1 MNLLGIETEQ
11 GEKDPLPSEQQKIMH
26 GYGPVFHRVYSIVV
40 PVSFETARRAMGDV
54 MRDPNMFAPTV
65 LAEFEKRKGDPS
77 ELAVGDEFQIYI
89 TGPWNGPVR
98 VKDVT
103 ETSFRLVTLEGHME
117 AGEIE
122 FRISDGGDEGT
133 LFEIESLARS
143 ADRLV
148 DFVYDKLPVAKLA
161 QTQMWTAF
169 CKAFHA
175 HALEAD
181 GEESEESA
189 EVEILTERK
198 DEQTGEWQAL

>member
-1 MNLLGIETEQ
+1 MNVLGVETEQ
-11 GEKDPLPSEQQKIMH
+11 GKKDPLPSEQQKIKE
-26 GYGPVFHRVYSIVV
+26 GYGPVFHRVYSVV
-40 PVSFETARRAMGDV
+40 VAVPFETAKRAMSDV
-54 MRDPNMFAPTV
+54 MADPNMFAPTV
-65 LAEFEKRKGDPS
+65 LAEFEKRKGEPGAL
-77 ELAVGDEFQIYI
+77 EVGDEFQIYI

-122 FRISDGGDEGT
+122 FRIGEGGKEGT

-169 CKAFHA
+169 CKAFHE
-175 HALEAD
+175 HALKTAGQEAQD
-181 GEESEESA
+181 SP

-198 DEQTGEWQAL
+198 DEKTGEWKAL